1 MNKVGFALMLAG
13 IICMAAGA
21 GGNDSET
28 CSLWVSVLWVIGG
41 MISAQIG
48 AKIIEYAD

>member
-1 MNKVGFALMLAG
+1 MAAG
-13 IICMAAGA
+13 LICMAAGA
-21 GGNDSET
+21 GGNDSGT